1 MAACLALVLGWSPA
15 LVPVEA
21 PPLLN
26 SPVFSLATLGA
37 DGRTTMNMLTYATP
51 ISVRPERLWAI
62 SLFRDTQ
69 SHANW
74 QRRGTGVLQQL
85 SAAQAPLTPVL
96 GGTSSADEGVDKAA
110 ACAVLGWEWAEGG
123 ECGEEQL
130 LPGCLSYVRLVQLGE
145 LIDAGGHEL
154 AICKLERTFGQ
165 AEADEPAARGLAL
178 STAELRRA
186 GLITA
191 AGRAVPA
198 P

>member
-1 MAACLALVLGWSPA
+1 MACLALVLGWSPA

-37 DGRTTMNMLTYATP
+37 DGRTNMNMLTYATP

-110 ACAVLGWEWAEGG
+110 AC
-123 ECGEEQL
+123 
-130 LPGCLSYVRLVQLGE
+130 
-145 LIDAGGHEL
+145 
-154 AICKLERTFGQ
+154 
-165 AEADEPAARGLAL
+165 EA
-178 STAELRRA
+178 S
-186 GLITA
+186 
-191 AGRAVPA
+191 
-198 P
+198 